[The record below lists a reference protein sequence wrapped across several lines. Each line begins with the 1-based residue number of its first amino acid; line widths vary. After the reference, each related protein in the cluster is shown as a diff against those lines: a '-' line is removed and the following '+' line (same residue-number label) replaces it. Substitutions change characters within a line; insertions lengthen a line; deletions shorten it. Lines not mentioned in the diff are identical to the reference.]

1 MGTFTA
7 LIAAKNVLMEV
18 FHAHI
23 KFNGIIALKSITTV
37 QVLALAVL
45 GFRWLR
51 V

>member
-7 LIAAKNVLMEV
+7 LIAAKNVLMQI
-18 FHAHI
+18 FHIHI
-23 KFNGIIALKSITTV
+23 KINGIIALKSIATV
-37 QVLALAVL
+37 QVLAQDVL